1 MTIVMEG
8 IMTEYMKAGKFKA
21 QCLKVM
27 DRVKKTRKR
36 IVITK
41 RNKPVAQL
49 VPIEE
54 KELSLFGAM
63 KGTAHTLGDIVAP
76 IGEVWNANS

>member
-1 MTIVMEG
+1 
-8 IMTEYMKAGKFKA
+8 MTEHMKAGKFKA

-27 DRVKKTRKR
+27 DRVKKTGKR
-36 IVITK
+36 VVITK

-54 KELSLFGAM
+54 KEISLFGAM
-63 KGTAHTLGDIVAP
+63 KGSIQLLGDIIGP
-76 IGEVWNANS
+76 IDEAWDADH

>member
-1 MTIVMEG
+1 
-8 IMTEYMKAGKFKA
+8 
-21 QCLKVM
+21 M
-27 DRVKKTRKR
+27 DRVKKTRRK

-54 KELSLFGAM
+54 KEISLFGAM
-63 KGTAHTLGDIVAP
+63 KGTVHILGDIIAP
-76 IGEVWNANS
+76 IGEVMDANS

>member
-1 MTIVMEG
+1 MS
-8 IMTEYMKAGKFKA
+8 EYMKAGKFKA

-27 DRVKKTRKR
+27 DRVKKTGKK
-36 IVITK
+36 IIITK

-54 KELSLFGAM
+54 KTTSLFGAM
-63 KGTAHTLGDIVAP
+63 KGTIHIQSDIIAP
-76 IGEVWNANS
+76 IGEEWDADR